1 MLLRN
6 LLIVAGLWLGLG
18 FVFAP
23 QDVAAAPARK
33 CLSKEQ
39 QRTAVG
45 TGKAVPLAI
54 AIRSSKNRT
63 PGEVIRAQ
71 LCEEP
76 NGSLVY
82 LLTVLAR
89 NGKVT
94 RSVID
99 AADGAVAGEP

>member
-1 MLLRN
+1 MVLRN
-6 LLIVAGLWLGLG
+6 LLIVTGLWLGLG
-18 FVFAP
+18 FALAP
-23 QDVAAAPARK
+23 QDAAAATARK

-39 QRTAVG
+39 QRNAVA

-54 AIRSSKNRT
+54 AMRSSKNRT
-63 PGEVIRAQ
+63 PGEVVRAQ

-82 LLTVLAR
+82 LLTVLPR

-94 RSVID
+94 RTVID
-99 AADGAVAGEP
+99 AADGAIAGER